1 MCCWSKTN
9 SVLSV
14 SRQIILQRS
23 RVVNTPRGPEGPAGR
38 PAGRLQPWGVT
49 SPHLFVVKSRF
60 LSGRKKVADIH
71 GSRSAS
77 ALRSRQLFLLFPG
90 PALPK
95 HVGRFQR
102 VEITAWSSGACRRA
116 GLVGWPAGRL
126 KSTSTLFSE
135 AHRLLIRPSEGSF
148 LVFFSVVCNYSH

>member
-14 SRQIILQRS
+14 SRRIILQRS
-23 RVVNTPRGPEGPAGR
+23 RAVNTPRGPEGPAGR
-38 PAGRLQPWGVT
+38 LQPRGVT

-77 ALRSRQLFLLFPG
+77 APRSRQLFLLFPG

-116 GLVGWPAGRL
+116 GLAGWPAGRPAGL
-126 KSTSTLFSE
+126 KSTSALFSE
-135 AHRLLIRPSEGSF
+135 AHRLLIRPAEGSF
-148 LVFFSVVCNYSH
+148 LVFFSAVCNYSH